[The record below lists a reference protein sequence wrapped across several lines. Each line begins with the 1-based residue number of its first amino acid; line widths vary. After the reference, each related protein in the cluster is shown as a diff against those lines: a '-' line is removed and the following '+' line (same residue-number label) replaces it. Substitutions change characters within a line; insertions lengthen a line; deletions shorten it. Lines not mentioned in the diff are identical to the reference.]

1 MWNDVQDRLKESVSK
16 VVNKTLAGTKFD
28 SNKQYVDLC
37 ELVNRYVF
45 YSFSLSSSSS
55 HRRSRM
61 YRRECLKELQSNK
74 LSFKFIVSTSIVAL
88 NSSLHTSSMALWN
101 SESDGIV
108 FFSLPLSLSI
118 SQRRQRHTG
127 HFIIRWKNTSLEAVV
142 LVFGIGIK

>member
-55 HRRSRM
+55 YRRSRM

-101 SESDGIV
+101 NESDGTIF
-108 FFSLPLSLSI
+108 FFSLSLSLSI
-118 SQRRQRHTG
+118 SQRHQLKTTHRTLYYSMEKHIT
-127 HFIIRWKNTSLEAVV
+127 
-142 LVFGIGIK
+142 

>member
-1 MWNDVQDRLKESVSK
+1 MWNDVQDELKESVSK

-37 ELVNRYVF
+37 ELVNRYV

-101 SESDGIV
+101 NESDGIV
-108 FFSLPLSLSI
+108 FFSLPLSLSLNDDNDT
-118 SQRRQRHTG
+118 QDTLLFDGKTHHLKR
-127 HFIIRWKNTSLEAVV
+127 
-142 LVFGIGIK
+142 

>member
-37 ELVNRYVF
+37 ELVNRYV
-45 YSFSLSSSSS
+45 SKISLTLTLFVSD
-55 HRRSRM
+55 RRSRT

-101 SESDGIV
+101 NESDGIV
-108 FFSLPLSLSI
+108 FFSSLSLSH
-118 SQRRQRHTG
+118 SQRRRHQLKTT
-127 HFIIRWKNTSLEAVV
+127 HRTLYYSMEKHIT
-142 LVFGIGIK
+142 

>member
-37 ELVNRYVF
+37 ELVNRYV
-45 YSFSLSSSSS
+45 YSLSLSSSSS

-101 SESDGIV
+101 NESDGIV
-108 FFSLPLSLSI
+108 FFSSLSLSH
-118 SQRRQRHTG
+118 SQRRRHQLKTT
-127 HFIIRWKNTSLEAVV
+127 HRTLYYSMEKHIT
-142 LVFGIGIK
+142 